1 MRANSASSAAA
12 VSSASGIAGSLSTAS
27 VMLRALRS
35 SKPHARRFVGRRLSV
50 ISALTL
56 PAFGI
61 IVIGPRMPCGWLTQV
76 PL

>member
-1 MRANSASSAAA
+1 MFGSSSA
-12 VSSASGIAGSLSTAS
+12 AS

-35 SKPHARRFVGRRLSV
+35 SKPHAARAAGRRFSV

-56 PAFGI
+56 PACAI
-61 IVIGPRMPCGWLTQV
+61 IEIGPRIPCGWSTQV